1 MNPNIINQFLET
13 EDRNGFL
20 KTIWLPNKAKQVDF
34 YPVSKQKKLVF
45 WFLKNQ
51 KTDYFQLKPVLDG

>member
-1 MNPNIINQFLET
+1 MDPNIINQFLET

-34 YPVSKQKKLVF
+34 YPVSKQK
-45 WFLKNQ
+45 N
-51 KTDYFQLKPVLDG
+51 